1 MESNKIIY
9 IKQDGFDFAFI
20 EVSEEYIKRQQEQLS
35 KNPYRCGLLEEGET
49 FDLLPEQEY
58 LGKQG
63 YASFST
69 LPAEMGMALG
79 KATES
84 LSKNYNGNYEWYI
97 KLPL

>member
-20 EVSEEYIKRQQEQLS
+20 EVSEEYIKR
-35 KNPYRCGLLEEGET
+35 GLLEEGET

-84 LSKNYNGNYEWYI
+84 LSKNYKGNYEWYI

>member
-58 LGKQG
+58 LGKWVWLWERRLNLFPRIIRAIMSG
-63 YASFST
+63 
-69 LPAEMGMALG
+69 
-79 KATES
+79 
-84 LSKNYNGNYEWYI
+84 I
-97 KLPL
+97 

>member
-1 MESNKIIY
+1 MDSNKIIY
-9 IKQDGFDFAFI
+9 IEQDGFNFAFI
-20 EVSEEYIKRQQEQLS
+20 EVSEEYIKRQQERLS
-35 KNPYRCGLLEEGET
+35 KNPYRCGLLEEET

-69 LPAEMGMALG
+69 LSAEMGMALG

-84 LSKNYNGNYEWYI
+84 LSKNYKGNYEWYI